1 MSQNKPEQEFE
12 SYMEG
17 DSSLSRD
24 YHSASSEQAP
34 EHLDAA
40 ILAASRRQVKSRP
53 RYAFSPFA
61 SDWHVPL
68 SLVAVL
74 VLCVTVVIT
83 MQQENDDVYLTTP
96 IQYQP
101 LSPGDAVE
109 GNYSATSLETEALQ
123 SKDRADFQEEAFEAD
138 FDNAIVIEPAAS
150 NLATPMKQ
158 KMESTGKLGERIL
171 KQEMALPA
179 MRSREVMSDMPVLNE
194 PAADSYAPKPA
205 DISFSQEPMF
215 KMDEQVIQK
224 ESMRQELDPQ
234 RAIILEKR
242 NYGISEN
249 KVGRIKS
256 KNRTARNEI
265 SEVARSNA
273 LLSTGKFQQS
283 AKQWLI
289 TIRQLWVAG
298 YQEEAVQELALFYER
313 YPDYPEDELI
323 KSLDKRLL
331 DALSI
336 ER

>member
-1 MSQNKPEQEFE
+1 MSQNKTEQEFE
-12 SYMEG
+12 NYMEG
-17 DSSLSRD
+17 NSSLSRD

-34 EHLDAA
+34 GHLDAA
-40 ILAASRRQVKSRP
+40 ILAASRRQVQSRP

-68 SLVAVL
+68 SLAAVL

-83 MQQENDDVYLTTP
+83 MQQENDVYLTTP
-96 IQYQP
+96 TQYQP
-101 LSPGDAVE
+101 LSSGDSVE
-109 GNYSATSLETEALQ
+109 GNYSATSSETETLQ
-123 SKDRADFQEEAFEAD
+123 SIDRADFPEEALEAD
-138 FDNAIVIEPAAS
+138 FDNAIIIEPAAS
-150 NLATPMKQ
+150 ILAAPMKQ
-158 KMESTGKLGERIL
+158 KMESTGKLSERIL
-171 KQEMALPA
+171 KREMALPA
-179 MRSREVMSDMPVLNE
+179 MRSREVMSDMPMLNE

-215 KMDEQVIQK
+215 KMDEQAIQK
-224 ESMRQELDPQ
+224 ESMRLESNPQ
-234 RAIILEKR
+234 RTIILEKR
-242 NYGISEN
+242 NYGNSEN
-249 KVGRIKS
+249 KVGRMKS
-256 KNRTARNEI
+256 KKHAARNEI
-265 SEVARSNA
+265 SEVARSSA

-289 TIRQLWVAG
+289 TIRQLWVDG